1 MSNTTPKNQVSSVT
15 STPREQQKPMIERSR
30 EAAWNALM
38 AAPLTDHPQFKTLG
52 DAIDSAR
59 QANFGFTTAQGT
71 FWIAPISFLPQLRD
85 SILCS
90 TRPWGSY
97 AANAGATNQETWK
110 VQCADQADQF
120 YRALS
125 ENGASGIGRE
135 DFDAAIQA
143 ARDALA
149 PLIEE
154 ETALAKAKGGGV
166 ESR

>member
-1 MSNTTPKNQVSSVT
+1 MTTTPRSQVSSV
-15 STPREQQKPMIERSR
+15 SAVPNKGEQEKPITKGRK
-30 EAAWNALM
+30 AVWDTLM

-52 DAIDSAR
+52 DAINTAR
-59 QANFGFTTAQGT
+59 QANFGFTTLEGT

-97 AANAGATNQETWK
+97 APNTGPTNQEVWK
-110 VQCADQADQF
+110 KQCADQVDQF
-120 YRALS
+120 YRSLW
-125 ENGASGIGRE
+125 ENGARDIRRE
-135 DFDAAIQA
+135 DFDAAVQA

-154 ETALAKAKGGGV
+154 EKILAKAQGEGRGA
-166 ESR
+166 